1 MKKDNISL
9 IVIGTTITML
19 LIVLI
24 GSTFAYFTALNSQG
38 STSLVSIEGGKMLI
52 NYSDGTSDI
61 LTSKDIEPS
70 NTILVNKTFTLTG
83 TNTTN
88 GLKMPYKVG
97 LKYNSTFSD
106 GMIHYYIKRTT
117 TNENV
122 TSNYVVTPEANKT
135 ESDYLN
141 QTIPGNASKTGYTH
155 GTLKI
160 GKKYTEMVTGEFKEN
175 KENQSIE
182 FNLIIQFP
190 DNGLNQDSEKGKT
203 FNGKVV
209 VNYEA
214 PTPKTFAEDTWETIA
229 DNTSSNVYNVG
240 DTKTVLIGNKPYTV
254 RIANKSTPEEC
265 TTRDDF
271 SQTACGFVVEFADI
285 LEERRI
291 NSNDTNK
298 GGWPATT
305 TRTYANGTFFNNLPE
320 ELRNIIIDTKVVSG
334 YGSSDNNAKR
344 PDGNWESNDKIYLLS
359 EGEVFKKD
367 PSITSSSN
375 DTAYKQTRQLD
386 YYANKGVTITDN
398 KSATI
403 KKNKGSNGRWWLRGA
418 TSNFNDAFFCVH
430 HTGDSG
436 VIGTGN
442 GYSAGFAPAFRIG

>member
-1 MKKDNISL
+1 MKKNNFGL

-24 GSTFAYFTALNSQG
+24 GSTYAYFTALNSKG

-117 TNENV
+117 ANENV
-122 TSNYVVTPEANKT
+122 TANYVVTPEADKT

-141 QTIPGNASKTGYTH
+141 QTVPGNASKTGYTH
-155 GTLKI
+155 GTLKK
-160 GKKYTEMVTGEFKEN
+160 GNKYTEMVTGEFKEN

-190 DNGLNQDSEKGKT
+190 DTGLNQDSEKGAT
-203 FNGKVV
+203 INGKVV

-214 PTPKTFAEDTWETIA
+214 PPSFEEDSWSEIAANVKKNPATYAVGETKQVTI
-229 DNTSSNVYNVG
+229 DNKN
-240 DTKTVLIGNKPYTV
+240 YTL
-254 RIANKSTPEEC
+254 RIANNTTPDEC
-265 TTRDDF
+265 NDSSF

-285 LEERRI
+285 VETRQM
-291 NSNDTNK
+291 NSWYTNK
-298 GGWPATT
+298 GGWPAAEL
-305 TRTYANGTFFNNLPE
+305 RTYANGEFLNKLPA
-320 ELRNIIIDTKVVSG
+320 ELRKAIIYTEVVS
-334 YGSSDNNAKR
+334 YHGSGDQNANR
-344 PDGNWESNDKIYLLS
+344 EDGNWESTDQIYLLTYK
-359 EGEVFKKD
+359 EIF
-367 PSITSSSN
+367 PPISSN
-375 DTAYKQTRQLD
+375 STAKSFTRQLD
-386 YYANKGVTITDN
+386 YYAKLGGNANDFSGAMKEYN
-398 KSATI
+398 
-403 KKNKGSNGRWWLRGA
+403 GSSDFWWTREA
-418 TSNFNDAFFCVH
+418 TSWYAYGFIAV
-430 HTGDSG
+430 S
-436 VIGTGN
+436 GN
-442 GYSAGFAPAFRIG
+442 GQHDYGANSSNGFAPAFRIG